1 MLWSLKSLCLVL
13 ILSSFAVLAYG
24 SSSDQYPAYIWSQ
37 TIKGK
42 KIEIKGEESSDK
54 YHKSTNSSK
63 VSDEIK
69 NILDKTGANSF
80 IIYHRPGMTTQKLV
94 NTLIN
99 NYKIGN
105 LLRESNPTAL
115 ERSYTDVEG
124 ASIQHELKSYFEN
137 IRTVVIDSQEALTGL
152 KKEFENTPK
161 PFIHQYYVIEL
172 PYESDAVFDDVV
184 YQVERAFT
192 ARTLGNHISVL
203 TGSKAVHRNL
213 QEIDVE
219 PSEGQI
225 NIKAEAGDYFLTSN
239 ILTKTLVLIP
249 LALLLTAAL
258 LQMFAIKTPTLYVEK
273 GIDFG
278 KIEK

>member
-1 MLWSLKSLCLVL
+1 MLWTLKSLCLVL

-24 SSSDQYPAYIWSQ
+24 STSDQYPAYIWSQ

-42 KIEIKGEESSDK
+42 KIEIKGEESKDK
-54 YHKSTNSSK
+54 YHMPTNSSK
-63 VSDEIK
+63 VSEEIK
-69 NILDKTGANSF
+69 NILDKTEANSF
-80 IIYHRPGMTTQKLV
+80 IIYHRPGMTTQNFV

-124 ASIQHELKSYFEN
+124 SSIQHQLKEYYEN
-137 IRTVVIDSQEALTGL
+137 VKTVVIDSQDALTGL
-152 KKEFENTPK
+152 KKEFENAPK

-184 YQVERAFT
+184 YQVERAFS
-192 ARTLGNHISVL
+192 ARTLGNHISVI
-203 TGSKAVHRNL
+203 TGSKAVRRNL

-219 PSEGQI
+219 PTES
-225 NIKAEAGDYFLTSN
+225 KANTNADELDYFLTSN
-239 ILTKTLVLIP
+239 ILTKILVFIP
-249 LALLLTAAL
+249 LGLLLTAAL
-258 LQMFAIKTPTLYVEK
+258 LQMYAIKTPTLYVEK